1 MRTLFIGATAVAL
14 TIVPGAPAAQAD
26 SPHTPGTVALE
37 RPPDNAER
45 RSAGLLARL
54 FPPARQTSGGCTIK
68 WGGGLGEGRFMV
80 RRVTS
85 C

>member
-14 TIVPGAPAAQAD
+14 TIIPGAPAAQANGLD
-26 SPHTPGTVALE
+26 APNPVSLE
-37 RPPDNAER
+37 RPPDNADQR
-45 RSAGLLARL
+45 GAGLLARL
-54 FPPARQTSGGCTIK
+54 FPPARQTSSGCTIK
-68 WGGGLGEGRFMV
+68 WGGGLSEGRVMV

>member
-14 TIVPGAPAAQAD
+14 TIIPGAPAAQAD
-26 SPHTPGTVALE
+26 ISHAPNTVALE
-37 RPPDNAER
+37 RPPDTER
-45 RSAGLLARL
+45 RSGGLLARL
-54 FPPARQTSGGCTIK
+54 FPPARLTSSGCTIK
-68 WGGGLGEGRFMV
+68 WGGGLSEGRFMV